1 MNNLNL
7 YVDTTANQ
15 LLAGLNAPSA
25 IDPTTLPFNLGDTI
39 NLQVYLLNKTG
50 STLQSYNPYT
60 IIPNAG
66 LALVVYLD
74 NGLVDGLIYTQQIT
88 FTNDPG
94 QQFFYA
100 PLSFSNT
107 GALATLLG
115 STTEATAWLHIGYLQ
130 NGVMTTVLAVQVS
143 IGVGVYGVT
152 GGQLAIV
159 PPGLTPLSEQ
169 AAVQQFV
176 QVAGPAGQGFI
187 LQSPNGKKFLLQ
199 VKDNPDGSGEFQA
212 SPIN

>member
-25 IDPTTLPFNLGDTI
+25 IDPTTLPFMLGDTL

-74 NGLVDGLIYTQQIT
+74 NGQADGTIYAQQIS

-94 QQFFYA
+94 LQFFSGS
-100 PLSFSNT
+100 LSLGGLT
-107 GALATLLG
+107 ALLG
-115 STTEATAWLHIGYLQ
+115 ATTNATCWLHIGYMQ

-152 GGQLAIV
+152 NNALAV
-159 PPGLTPLSEQ
+159 VAPGLTPLSEQ

-187 LQSPNGKKFLLQ
+187 LQSPAGKKILLR
-199 VKDNPDGSGEFQA
+199 VIDNPDGSAEFQA

>member
-25 IDPTTLPFNLGDTI
+25 IDPTTLPFMLGDTLS
-39 NLQVYLLNKTG
+39 LQVYLLNKTG

-74 NGLVDGLIYTQQIT
+74 NGQADGTIYTQQIS
-88 FTNDPG
+88 FANDPG
-94 QQFFYA
+94 LQFFSGS
-100 PLSFSNT
+100 LSLNT
-107 GALATLLG
+107 AGLTALLG
-115 STTEATAWLHIGYLQ
+115 ATTSATCWLHIGYLQ

-152 GGQLAIV
+152 NNALAV
-159 PPGLTPLSEQ
+159 VAPGLTPLSEQ

-187 LQSPNGKKFLLQ
+187 LQSPAGKKILLR
-199 VKDNPDGSGEFQA
+199 VIDNPDGSAEFQA

>member
-7 YVDTTANQ
+7 YIDTTANQ

-25 IDPTTLPFNLGDTI
+25 IDPTGLPFMLGDDL

-74 NGLVDGLIYTQQIT
+74 NGQADGTIYTQQIS

-94 QQFFYA
+94 LQFFSGS
-100 PLSFSNT
+100 LSLNT
-107 GALATLLG
+107 AGLTALLG
-115 STTEATAWLHIGYLQ
+115 TATSATCWLHIGYLQ

-152 GGQLAIV
+152 GNALAV
-159 PPGLTPLSEQ
+159 VAPGLTPLSEQ

-187 LQSPNGKKFLLQ
+187 LQSPAGKKIFLR
-199 VKDNPDGSGEFQA
+199 VIDNPDGSAEFQA